1 MGGVVNRVLTKLEG
15 LKASQPNIEFVYKD
29 MGAKKISEQLD
40 YLGELFLTIG
50 FQGATALA
58 IYPNRSTPI
67 NVATVAIYNEFGTQ
81 NAPARPFMRR
91 TITDNMREIQA
102 EAAKNFAKVAA
113 LKLSAIDAMNEI
125 GRFVAW
131 KMVDRIEKSPSWAI
145 PNAQSTIDAKGH
157 DHPLIGT
164 QTLMKKSITWAVR
177 KGGAFGSIVR
187 EGQVS

>member
-1 MGGVVNRVLTKLEG
+1 G

-58 IYPNRSTPI
+58 IYPDRTTPI
-67 NVATVAIYNEFGTQ
+67 NVATVALYNEFGTQ

-125 GRFVAW
+125 GRFVAQ
-131 KMVDRIEKSPSWAI
+131 KMVDRIDKSPSWAI
-145 PNAQSTIDAKGH
+145 PNAESTILDKGH
-157 DHPLIGT
+157 DHPLIGKR
-164 QTLMKKSITWAVR
+164 TLMKKSITWAVR

>member
-58 IYPNRSTPI
+58 IYPDRTTPI
-67 NVATVAIYNEFGTQ
+67 NVATVALYNEFGTQ

-113 LKLSAIDAMNEI
+113 LKLSAIDAMDEI

-131 KMVDRIEKSPSWAI
+131 KMVK
-145 PNAQSTIDAKGH
+145 TIDTAHLWAVSNRKSTVARKGH
-157 DHPLIGT
+157 GQPLYET
-164 QTLMKKSITWAVR
+164 ELMQDSITWAVR
-177 KGGAFGSIVR
+177 KGGSFGSIVR